1 MTTTLTRQPMFIV
14 PVDAATVAISVP
26 GYQPG
31 DDATDRELAQHM
43 AVAHTGADGAYGV
56 YAVLDGAGNKIG
68 IEVVISCPEADR
80 VFEGRLL
87 KAFGG
92 WVPDVSFYRRRS
104 AGEAS
109 QQELNRYHEYV
120 DFVSRHYGAVLD
132 EVVRS
137 VDPLS
142 SAVPVRGPD
151 LVVTRGRLAVGDPFC
166 SMVPIEVLGGT
177 YCTVLW
183 KTKQGQPTFG
193 DGTLRVGAY
202 MGQFARS

>member
-1 MTTTLTRQPMFIV
+1 MTTTLTRQPMFTV

-26 GYQPG
+26 GYQPD
-31 DDATDRELAQHM
+31 DDATGRELAQHM
-43 AVAHTGADGAYGV
+43 AVAFTGADGAYGV
-56 YAVLDGAGNKIG
+56 YSVLDVAGNKIG

-80 VFEGRLL
+80 VFEERLL
-87 KAFGG
+87 EDFGG
-92 WVPDVSFYRRRS
+92 WVPDVSFYQRSS

-109 QQELNRYHEYV
+109 QQEVNRYHEYV

-142 SAVPVRGPD
+142 SAVPVTGPD
-151 LVVTRGRLAVGDPFC
+151 LVASSGRLVVGDPFC
-166 SMVPIEVLGGT
+166 SMVPVEVLGGT
-177 YCTVLW
+177 YHTVCW
-183 KTKQGQPTFG
+183 KAKQGQPTFG